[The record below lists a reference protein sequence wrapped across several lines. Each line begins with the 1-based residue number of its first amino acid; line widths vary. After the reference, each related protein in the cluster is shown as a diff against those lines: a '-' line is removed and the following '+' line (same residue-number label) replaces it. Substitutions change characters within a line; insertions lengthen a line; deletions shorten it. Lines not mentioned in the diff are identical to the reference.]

1 MPIFFMRY
9 NWRKIF
15 LVMMLLWMAG
25 IFAFSSRSGDESA
38 EDSYLVGTMVGDIFV
53 PGFDEWS
60 AEKQQAF
67 AEKIDHPVRKTAHAT
82 EYAILGL
89 LAAGVSIPEVVGRR
103 DEKTM
108 SEEVGYSRT
117 TKSEYAKIRRELLI
131 PWGIAALYAAT
142 DEFHQLFVPGRSG
155 QFSDVI
161 LDSAG
166 ALARLLILALVI
178 KIIGR
183 RRNSIERD
191 TK

>member
-1 MPIFFMRY
+1 MRM
-9 NWRKIF
+9 RRRVF
-15 LVMMLLWMAG
+15 LVLMILWMAG
-25 IFAFSSRSGDESA
+25 IFVFSSRSGDEST
-38 EDSYLVGTMVGDIFV
+38 EDSYFVGNMVGEIFV

-89 LAAGVSIPEVVGRR
+89 LAAGVSIPEVMGRR

-108 SEEVGYSRT
+108 SEEVGCSRT

-166 ALARLLILALVI
+166 ALAGLLILALVR

-183 RRNSIERD
+183 RRNSIEKD

>member
-1 MPIFFMRY
+1 MRY

-60 AEKQQAF
+60 AEEQQAF
-67 AEKIDHPVRKTAHAT
+67 AGKIDHPVRKTAHAA
-82 EYAILGL
+82 EYAVLGL
-89 LAAGVSIPEVVGRR
+89 LTAGVCIPAAASRRAEKVIPEEAGYGR
-103 DEKTM
+103 TM
-108 SEEVGYSRT
+108 KSRQG
-117 TKSEYAKIRRELLI
+117 KIGRELFL
-131 PWGIAALYAAT
+131 PWAIAAAYAAT

-155 QFSDVI
+155 QISDVV

-166 ALARLLILALVI
+166 ALAGLLILTVAREI
-178 KIIGR
+178 MKN
-183 RRNSIERD
+183 RRNRVKNSTE
-191 TK
+191 